1 MLPTHSPSDAA
12 LFPQHSPRGRWWIPS
27 LGAGAGG
34 LCQRMGP
41 SALPPLFSAVLG
53 NFGGAFPPPN
63 PLGMLLIARL
73 RSCSLRFSI
82 FLRSNPRRPAHGP
95 VAGGVRSGSGFA
107 ADGPATTQ
115 SNQFATPCSSTL
127 GDDDNDV
134 AASARMPWHRI
145 PPGRGASALGR
156 ASSAPTRSHN
166 VFARHHSEVSM
177 LSSPPSSPPSSP
189 RSSASSIDG

>member
-1 MLPTHSPSDAA
+1 MLPANSPSDSGRFA
-12 LFPQHSPRGRWWIPS
+12 LPSSLHYEGPRRLIG
-27 LGAGAGG
+27 GAGG

-63 PLGMLLIARL
+63 PLGMLVIARL

-95 VAGGVRSGSGFA
+95 VAGGVRSSSDFA

-134 AASARMPWHRI
+134 AASARIPWHRI
-145 PPGRGASALGR
+145 LPGRGASALCR
-156 ASSAPTRSHN
+156 ASRAPTRSHN

>member
-1 MLPTHSPSDAA
+1 MVIVPFRSPEWPSESTNPA
-12 LFPQHSPRGRWWIPS
+12 QHSSKGSRWDLPI
-27 LGAGAGG
+27 GAGAGG
-34 LCQRMGP
+34 RCQRLGA
-41 SALPPLFSAVLG
+41 SGVPPLFSAVLG

-134 AASARMPWHRI
+134 AASARIPWHRI
-145 PPGRGASALGR
+145 LPGRGASALCR
-156 ASSAPTRSHN
+156 ASRAPTRSHN
-166 VFARHHSEVSM
+166 
-177 LSSPPSSPPSSP
+177 
-189 RSSASSIDG
+189 